1 MEIAKVVG
9 IGVIGG
15 ILAVAVRKTN
25 PELGMQVSIA
35 AGIIVF
41 CLVVGYLAQAVEFI
55 RNFAEQYGTLYQGT
69 LVLLKV
75 IGIAYLCEFGVQ
87 VLKDAGENALAVK
100 VELAGKVIIFSVT
113 LPLIGQ
119 FINTVLGLL

>member
-1 MEIAKVVG
+1 MEIAKVIG
-9 IGVIGG
+9 IGIVGG
-15 ILAVAVRKTN
+15 ILAVAVKKTN

-35 AGIIVF
+35 AGVIVF
-41 CLVVGYLAQAVEFI
+41 CLVLGYLAQAVDFI
-55 RNFAEQYGTLYQGT
+55 RNFAEQYGALYQGT

-100 VELAGKVIIFSVT
+100 VELAGKGIIFAVT

-119 FINTVLGLL
+119 FAQMVLELL

>member
-1 MEIAKVVG
+1 MEIAKVIG
-9 IGVIGG
+9 IGIVGG
-15 ILAVAVRKTN
+15 ILAVAVKKTN

-35 AGIIVF
+35 AGVIVF
-41 CLVVGYLAQAVEFI
+41 CLVLGYLAQAVNFI
-55 RNFAEQYGTLYQGT
+55 RSFAEQYGALYQGT

-100 VELAGKVIIFSVT
+100 VELAGKVIIFAVT

-119 FINTVLGLL
+119 FAQMVLELL

>member
-1 MEIAKVVG
+1 MEIAKVIG
-9 IGVIGG
+9 IGIVGG
-15 ILAVAVRKTN
+15 ILAVAVKKTN

-35 AGIIVF
+35 AGVIVF
-41 CLVVGYLAQAVEFI
+41 CLVLGYLAQAVDFI
-55 RNFAEQYGTLYQGT
+55 RSFAEQYGALFKGT

-100 VELAGKVIIFSVT
+100 VELAGKVIIFAVT

-119 FINTVLGLL
+119 FAQMVLELL

>member
-1 MEIAKVVG
+1 M
-9 IGVIGG
+9 GG
-15 ILAVAVRKTN
+15 ILAVAVKKTN

-35 AGIIVF
+35 AGVIVF
-41 CLVVGYLAQAVEFI
+41 CLVLGYLAQAVDFI
-55 RNFAEQYGTLYQGT
+55 RSFAEQYGALYQGT

-100 VELAGKVIIFSVT
+100 VELAGKVIIFAVT

-119 FINTVLGLL
+119 FAQMVLELL

>member
-1 MEIAKVVG
+1 MEIAKVMG
-9 IGVIGG
+9 IGIVGG
-15 ILAVAVRKTN
+15 ILAVAVKKTN

-35 AGIIVF
+35 AGVIVF
-41 CLVVGYLAQAVEFI
+41 GLVLGYLAQAVDFI
-55 RNFAEQYGTLYQGT
+55 RNFAEQYGALYQGT

-100 VELAGKVIIFSVT
+100 VELAGKVIIFAVT

-119 FINTVLGLL
+119 FAQMVLELL

>member
-9 IGVIGG
+9 IGIIGG
-15 ILAVAVRKTN
+15 VLAVAVKKTN

-41 CLVVGYLAQAVEFI
+41 CIVIGYLAQAVDFI
-55 RNFAEQYGTLYQGT
+55 RNFAEQYGALYQGT
-69 LVLLKV
+69 IVLLKV

-119 FINTVLGLL
+119 FVQTVLNLL

>member
-1 MEIAKVVG
+1 MEIAKVIG
-9 IGVIGG
+9 IGIVGG
-15 ILAVAVRKTN
+15 ILAVAVKKTN

-35 AGIIVF
+35 AGVIVF
-41 CLVVGYLAQAVEFI
+41 CLVLGYLAQAVDFI
-55 RNFAEQYGTLYQGT
+55 KQFAEQYGTLYQGT

-100 VELAGKVIIFSVT
+100 MELAGKVIIFAVT
-113 LPLIGQ
+113 LPLIGEFAQ
-119 FINTVLGLL
+119 MVLELL

>member
-9 IGVIGG
+9 MGVIGG

>member
-1 MEIAKVVG
+1 MEIAKVIG
-9 IGVIGG
+9 IGIVGG
-15 ILAVAVRKTN
+15 ILAVAVKKTN

-35 AGIIVF
+35 AGVIVF
-41 CLVVGYLAQAVEFI
+41 CLVLGYLAQAVDFI
-55 RNFAEQYGTLYQGT
+55 KQFAEQYGTLYQGT

-100 VELAGKVIIFSVT
+100 VELAGKVIIFAVT
-113 LPLIGQ
+113 LPLIGEFVQ
-119 FINTVLGLL
+119 

>member
-1 MEIAKVVG
+1 MEIAKVIG
-9 IGVIGG
+9 IGIVGG
-15 ILAVAVRKTN
+15 ILAVAVKKTN

-35 AGIIVF
+35 AGVIVF
-41 CLVVGYLAQAVEFI
+41 CLVLGYLAQAVDFI
-55 RNFAEQYGTLYQGT
+55 RSFAEQYGALYQGT

-87 VLKDAGENALAVK
+87 VLKE
-100 VELAGKVIIFSVT
+100 ELAGKVIIFAVT

-119 FINTVLGLL
+119 FAQMVLELL

>member
-1 MEIAKVVG
+1 
-9 IGVIGG
+9 
-15 ILAVAVRKTN
+15 
-25 PELGMQVSIA
+25 MQVSIA

-41 CLVVGYLAQAVEFI
+41 CIVIGYLAQAVDFI
-55 RNFAEQYGTLYQGT
+55 RNFAEQYGALYQGT
-69 LVLLKV
+69 IVLLKV

-119 FINTVLGLL
+119 FVQTVLNLL

>member
-1 MEIAKVVG
+1 MEIAKVIG
-9 IGVIGG
+9 IGIVGG
-15 ILAVAVRKTN
+15 ILAVAVKKTN

-41 CLVVGYLAQAVEFI
+41 CMVLGYLAQAVDFI
-55 RNFAEQYGTLYQGT
+55 KRFAEQYGALYQGAI
-69 LVLLKV
+69 VLLKV

-100 VELAGKVIIFSVT
+100 VELAGKVIIFAVT
-113 LPLIGQ
+113 LPLIGEFAQ
-119 FINTVLGLL
+119 TVLGLL